1 MTVGTYVKN
10 KVCMAGQLAWAKWLI
25 VRGWPKLGA
34 ACGMN

>member
-10 KVCMAGQLAWAKWLI
+10 KVCMAGRHVI

-34 ACGMN
+34 ACGMD